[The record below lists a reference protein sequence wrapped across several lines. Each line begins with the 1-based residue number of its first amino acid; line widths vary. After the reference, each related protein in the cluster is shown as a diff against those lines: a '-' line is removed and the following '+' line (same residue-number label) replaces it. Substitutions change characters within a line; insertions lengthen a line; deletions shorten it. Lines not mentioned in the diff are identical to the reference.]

1 MKIIDCFYE
10 SPHFIGKH
18 TSYFE
23 VYEEL
28 LNNYIYKDITI
39 SFFIEK

>member
-1 MKIIDCFYE
+1 MKLTDCFYE
-10 SPHFIGKH
+10 SPHFSGKH